1 MNTVG
6 EPTHGSRG
14 RKNRVRIATTVNGTV
29 VEHEVE
35 PRLRLAD
42 FVRQELQLTGTNI
55 GCGHGVCGACTVLF
69 DGQTVKSCLLF
80 AVQADGHEIT
90 TIEGVTPVD
99 DLDEVQRALKANFAF
114 QCGYCSPGF
123 VLAIRQLLDRYEDPS
138 EEEIRFALGGNVCR
152 CSGYVNIVRAVQQLA
167 RERVGV
173 GA

>member
-1 MNTVG
+1 VNPAG
-6 EPTHGSRG
+6 G
-14 RKNRVRIATTVNGTV
+14 VRIVTTVNGTTL
-29 VEHEVE
+29 EREVE
-35 PRLRLAD
+35 PRLRLTD
-42 FVRQELQLTGTNI
+42 FIRQELELTGTNI

-69 DGQTVKSCLLF
+69 DGQTVKSCLMF

-99 DLDEVQRALKANFAF
+99 GLNEIQRALKANFAF

-123 VLAIRQLLDRYEDPS
+123 VLAIQQLLDRYENPS
-138 EEEIRFALGGNVCR
+138 EAEIRFALGGNICR

-167 RERVGV
+167 RERVRV